1 MSYTSLSSDT
11 NINLHN
17 TDRPAEMGS
26 ENPINKTFTDG
37 VVGGHLAIGI
47 APYENLSIRHELEYN
62 ITGKQS
68 NNTKVTTFTEPFDY
82 KTSMETQALMFNT
95 YYDFENE
102 SKFTPYVGLGVGVA
116 RLSGKIKN
124 TSLWDN
130 SAVGLKPGAD
140 IHGNDGSYSDTAY
153 NFALTLSAGT
163 SYELTENLSLDVG
176 ARYFNYGKMKSS
188 KSLADN
194 RWLTSP
200 MTFNNES
207 KTTVD
212 GFDISLGVRY
222 EF

>member
-1 MSYTSLSSDT
+1 MNRTLLLAGVAATLFAVNANATEWNPYVSAKMSYTSLSSDT

-140 IHGNDGSYSDTAY
+140 IP
-153 NFALTLSAGT
+153 LSIIKLRG
-163 SYELTENLSLDVG
+163 V
-176 ARYFNYGKMKSS
+176 KS
-188 KSLADN
+188 
-194 RWLTSP
+194 
-200 MTFNNES
+200 F
-207 KTTVD
+207 
-212 GFDISLGVRY
+212 
-222 EF
+222 